1 LAGALA
7 SALVERAKSPLQDAK
22 GRL

>member
-1 LAGALA
+1 LAGAL
-7 SALVERAKSPLQDAK
+7 SGALVERAKSPLQDAK